1 MSLYIGSPKSNF
13 AAIHRTRLLIP
24 SYGHRC
30 PSAKARISFTQLTL
44 HHTTINAGHA
54 VTLYCLCLIVIV
66 IAWYSKT
73 QACADTTAIIHS
85 RALVFPIKM
94 GIPLGTTIGQPSRT
108 RGNSNGN
115 INDHFDVL
123 SVSVSF
129 AIVEVGQSSIIA
141 PATGANRLDH
151 GLPPTPPLPGPEVN
165 GYPTPSSGVTG
176 WYYGLF
182 SNASHSNAFN
192 SLSPGCP

>member
-1 MSLYIGSPKSNF
+1 LSFY
-13 AAIHRTRLLIP
+13 
-24 SYGHRC
+24 
-30 PSAKARISFTQLTL
+30 AKARLSFTQLTL
-44 HHTTINAGHA
+44 HHTTINAGHC
-54 VTLYCLCLIVIV
+54 LYLIVIA

-94 GIPLGTTIGQPSRT
+94 GMPLATTIGQPSRT

-129 AIVEVGQSSIIA
+129 AIVEVGQVHLNLF
-141 PATGANRLDH
+141 ANHICFVFLCCDQIS
-151 GLPPTPPLPGPEVN
+151 L
-165 GYPTPSSGVTG
+165 Y
-176 WYYGLF
+176 F
-182 SNASHSNAFN
+182 S
-192 SLSPGCP
+192 